1 MKVYLILLV
10 ILCMGLSH
18 LYAQKPLSELPEKER
33 NEILVD
39 IAQTALK
46 ENYPKWYRKNIRPVI
61 VPRVFT
67 KVEDQKK
74 GPLALPDYVKNGD
87 IFYMVYLYYDKW
99 YEEKFEYEYTARVLV
114 VDKTREALSL
124 HLGGCNLIYSLLKKK
139 KK

>member
-10 ILCMGLSH
+10 ILCMGLPH
-18 LYAQKPLSELPEKER
+18 LYAQKPLSELSEKDRDEL
-33 NEILVD
+33 LVD

-99 YEEKFEYEYTARVLV
+99 YEEKFEYDYTAEVLIV
-114 VDKTREALSL
+114 NKTREAFRI
-124 HLGGCNLIYSLLKKK
+124 HLGPCNLIYSLLKKK
-139 KK
+139 NK

>member
-87 IFYMVYLYYDKW
+87 IFYQLQVK
-99 YEEKFEYEYTARVLV
+99 V
-114 VDKTREALSL
+114 
-124 HLGGCNLIYSLLKKK
+124 C
-139 KK
+139 

>member
-1 MKVYLILLV
+1 MKGYLILLV
-10 ILCMGLSH
+10 ILCMGLPH
-18 LYAQKPLSELPEKER
+18 LYAQKPLSELSEKER
-33 NEILVD
+33 DEILVD

-99 YEEKFEYEYTARVLV
+99 YEEKFEYDYTAEVLIV
-114 VDKTREALSL
+114 NKTREAFRI
-124 HLGGCNLIYSLLKKK
+124 HLGPCNLIYSLLKKK
-139 KK
+139 NK

>member
-1 MKVYLILLV
+1 MKVYLIFLV

-99 YEEKFEYEYTARVLV
+99 YEEKFEYDYTAEVLIV
-114 VDKTREALSL
+114 NKTREAFRI
-124 HLGGCNLIYSLLKKK
+124 HLGPCNLIYSLLKKK

>member
-39 IAQTALK
+39 IAQTSLK

-99 YEEKFEYEYTARVLV
+99 YEEKFEYDYTAEVLIV
-114 VDKTREALSL
+114 NKTREAFRI
-124 HLGGCNLIYSLLKKK
+124 HLGPCNLIYSLLKKK
-139 KK
+139 NK

>member
-99 YEEKFEYEYTARVLV
+99 YEEKFEYDYTAEVLIV
-114 VDKTREALSL
+114 NKTREAFRI
-124 HLGGCNLIYSLLKKK
+124 HLGPCNLIYSLLKKK

>member
-1 MKVYLILLV
+1 MKAYLILLAF
-10 ILCMGLSH
+10 LCMGLPH

-61 VPRVFT
+61 EQRIF
-67 KVEDQKK
+67 KNVESRKE
-74 GPLALPDYVKNGD
+74 GLLPVPDYVKDGD

-99 YEEKFEYEYTARVLV
+99 REEKFEYDYTAFVLI
-114 VDKTREALSL
+114 VDKTGEAFSL
-124 HLGGCNLIYSLLKKK
+124 HLGECNLIYSLLKKK

>member
-18 LYAQKPLSELPEKER
+18 LYAQKPLSELSEKER
-33 NEILVD
+33 DEILVD

-99 YEEKFEYEYTARVLV
+99 YEEKFEYDYTAEVLIV
-114 VDKTREALSL
+114 NKTREAFRI
-124 HLGGCNLIYSLLKKK
+124 HLGPCNLIYSLLKKK
-139 KK
+139 NK

>member
-99 YEEKFEYEYTARVLV
+99 YEEKFEYDYTAEVLIV
-114 VDKTREALSL
+114 NKTREAFRI
-124 HLGGCNLIYSLLKKK
+124 HLGPCNLIYSLLKKK
-139 KK
+139 NK

>member
-10 ILCMGLSH
+10 ILCMGLPH

-46 ENYPKWYRKNIRPVI
+46 ENYPKRYRKNIRPVI
-61 VPRVFT
+61 VPRVFK
-67 KVEDQKK
+67 KVEDQKE

-99 YEEKFEYEYTARVLV
+99 YEEKFEYDYTAFVLI
-114 VDKTREALSL
+114 VDKTREAFSL
-124 HLGGCNLIYSLLKKK
+124 HLGECNLFYSLLKKK

>member
-10 ILCMGLSH
+10 ILCMGLPH

-61 VPRVFT
+61 EQRIF
-67 KVEDQKK
+67 KNVESRKE
-74 GPLALPDYVKNGD
+74 GLLPVPDYVKNGD

-99 YEEKFEYEYTARVLV
+99 REEKFEYDYTAFVLI
-114 VDKTREALSL
+114 VDKTREAFQI
-124 HLGGCNLIYSLLKKK
+124 HLGPCNLMYSLLKKK
-139 KK
+139 NK

>member
-39 IAQTALK
+39 IAQTALI
-46 ENYPKWYRKNIRPVI
+46 EIYPKWYRKNIRPVI

-99 YEEKFEYEYTARVLV
+99 YEEKFEYDYTAEVLIV
-114 VDKTREALSL
+114 NKTREAFRI
-124 HLGGCNLIYSLLKKK
+124 HLGPCNLIYSLLKKK
-139 KK
+139 NK